1 TGLLAPSGGTW
12 MTSTIPAFGATPG
25 PLPRAAGPAPAP
37 AAPAAAAGAGLQ
49 AVLLDMDG
57 TLVDTEGFWWDVEVE
72 VFASLG
78 HTLDD
83 SWRHVVV
90 GGPMTRSAGFLIEA
104 TGADITLP
112 ELTVL
117 LNDGFEA
124 RIDGALPLMPGA
136 ERLLAEL
143 SEHRVPTALVSASH
157 RRIIDRVMNSLGRR
171 HFGLS
176 VAGDEVPRTEP
187 HPDPYLAASEGL
199 GADPAGPA
207 GRVSG
212 RRGGPRG
219 RRGRVR
225 GRRGHR
231 DRGRRRRGRGLPGRG
246 GPLRR
251 PHRAGRRAHRRT
263 VAGSRRPDIP
273 ARSDDGNALDVH
285 PACSGLAERK
295 FPGRDRMITEQVSDR
310 IRITV
315 DG

>member
-1 TGLLAPSGGTW
+1 

-176 VAGDEVPRTEP
+176 VAGDEVPRTKP
-187 HPDPYLAASEGL
+187 HPDPYLAAAEGL
-199 GADPAGPA
+199 GADPARCAVVEDTATGVAAGEGAGCQVVAVPSVAPIAPAA
-207 GRVSG
+207 GRTVVPSLE
-212 RRGGPRG
+212 
-219 RRGRVR
+219 VV
-225 GRRGHR
+225 
-231 DRGRRRRGRGLPGRG
+231 DLTFLRGL
-246 GPLRR
+246 
-251 PHRAGRRAHRRT
+251 
-263 VAGSRRPDIP
+263 
-273 ARSDDGNALDVH
+273 
-285 PACSGLAERK
+285 
-295 FPGRDRMITEQVSDR
+295 MTEMR
-310 IRITV
+310 
-315 DG
+315 